1 MTELQKVLEHLIQTF
16 YHSRVC
22 FFPNILPRCRL
33 FIVLV
38 ASMTFILLPMSL
50 VFQMQVQFIHLFI
63 SFFEHLY
70 TRVSFLL
77 IYTLRQFQEL
87 DRSQYIQ
94 GNLGSSI
101 LILLIV
107 PTPFLSWSIFPF
119 ADLIWRPLGTLA
131 LPHFIGM
138 SSPLQGG
145 ESQDPWVSHPCKPMA
160 VGSVGGGHA
169 WQSWP
174 LAPVFG

>member
-1 MTELQKVLEHLIQTF
+1 MSSFPIFSLKCLHIFVAFFQRMCILNDFFIFLNLVLHPVVYYFCDFMIWNCQLSLPKFRYDSEIYKIIWMTELQKVLEHLIQTF

-77 IYTLRQFQEL
+77 IYTLR
-87 DRSQYIQ
+87 
-94 GNLGSSI
+94 
-101 LILLIV
+101 
-107 PTPFLSWSIFPF
+107 
-119 ADLIWRPLGTLA
+119 
-131 LPHFIGM
+131 
-138 SSPLQGG
+138 
-145 ESQDPWVSHPCKPMA
+145 
-160 VGSVGGGHA
+160 
-169 WQSWP
+169 
-174 LAPVFG
+174 

>member
-1 MTELQKVLEHLIQTF
+1 MSSFPIFSLKCLHIFVAFFQRMCILNDFFIFLNLVLHPVVYYFCDFMIWNCQLSLPKFRYDSEIYKIIWMTELQKVLEHLIQTF

-63 SFFEHLY
+63 SFFEHLC

-77 IYTLRQFQEL
+77 IYTLR
-87 DRSQYIQ
+87 
-94 GNLGSSI
+94 
-101 LILLIV
+101 
-107 PTPFLSWSIFPF
+107 
-119 ADLIWRPLGTLA
+119 
-131 LPHFIGM
+131 
-138 SSPLQGG
+138 
-145 ESQDPWVSHPCKPMA
+145 
-160 VGSVGGGHA
+160 
-169 WQSWP
+169 
-174 LAPVFG
+174 